1 MNRKGPERQNNT
13 LAVRSEKDWMMT
25 GDGGRRGIVGRRG
38 EEVAAAYL
46 MAAGH
51 TVLARNWRCGH
62 LEIDIISMAADGIHF
77 VEVKSRVL
85 PMEAAPEENVG
96 PAKRRKLLAAA
107 GKWLERNGIYDTDC
121 VFDIVSVVFDGDRYT
136 VQYFPQAF
144 IPLFM

>member
-1 MNRKGPERQNNT
+1 M
-13 LAVRSEKDWMMT
+13 
-25 GDGGRRGIVGRRG
+25 
-38 EEVAAAYL
+38 
-46 MAAGH
+46 
-51 TVLARNWRCGH
+51 
-62 LEIDIISMAADGIHF
+62 EIDIISMAADGIHF

-96 PAKRRKLLAAA
+96 PAKRRKLLTAA